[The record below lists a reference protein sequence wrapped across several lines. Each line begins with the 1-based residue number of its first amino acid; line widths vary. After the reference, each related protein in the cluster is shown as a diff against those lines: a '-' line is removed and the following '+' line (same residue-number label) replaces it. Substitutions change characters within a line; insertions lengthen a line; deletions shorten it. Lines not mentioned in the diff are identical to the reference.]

1 MNPHA
6 LFNSLL
12 LREYDTLTC
21 TDFLCTLGNISEL
34 NNQVYRC
41 ESNTIRLLEPII
53 SLKQKTKIMELNYQ
67 LNKPHQYVKFN
78 IIFSRVMFEVNMYS
92 PGRNMFECVYMKES
106 NIPPLKLPPRSIASF
121 LYCASLRA
129 SEYSA
134 WYNMSLFDG
143 LARAVRKHKLG
154 RGCWDLD
161 LASSFVEFRLA
172 VS

>member
-106 NIPPLKLPPRSIASF
+106 KHPAFEIA
-121 LYCASLRA
+121 AA
-129 SEYSA
+129 
-134 WYNMSLFDG
+134 
-143 LARAVRKHKLG
+143 
-154 RGCWDLD
+154 
-161 LASSFVEFRLA
+161 
-172 VS
+172 